1 MYYKRIL
8 LDENISTYVGEGGG
22 GGNSSDDSL

>member
-8 LDENISTYVGEGGG
+8 LDGNISTYVGEGGG
-22 GGNSSDDSL
+22 GGNSSDDYL